1 MQINLEK
8 SARSKNL
15 VLNPPLKLKI
25 PRSNIP
31 FGFSEFKPQNDY
43 QKPSIS
49 LSLVLNDDETLCKV
63 REVEANVIEKVC
75 AMYPGNVDASH
86 FNSNL
91 SNGRL
96 RVKYND
102 QTTSLFDKNGKK
114 LNVEVEDRSFEKW
127 SAAANV
133 VVDGVYFMNQ
143 KFGLIWKANQVK
155 LYEPV
160 KGLTGYCF
168 LSDSD
173 DE

>member
-15 VLNPPLKLKI
+15 VINPPLKFQI
-25 PRSNIP
+25 PRSHLP

-43 QKPSIS
+43 QKSSIS
-49 LSLVLNDDETLCKV
+49 LQFLLNDDDFICKV
-63 REVEANVIEKVC
+63 REMEAEVIEKVC
-75 AMYPGNVDASH
+75 EMYKGNLDASH
-86 FNSNL
+86 FNSNYN
-91 SNGRL
+91 NGRL

-102 QTTSLFDKNGKK
+102 QTTSLFDVNGKK
-114 LNVEVEDRSFEKW
+114 LNVDVEDKSFEKW
-127 SAAANV
+127 SGAANV

-155 LYEPV
+155 LYEQT
-160 KGLTGYCF
+160 KSLTGYCF